1 MSTSKIE
8 TIPNWCSTVDSPT
21 YKLTWYIVNSDVFE
35 NPLLLNNIP
44 DTDTFNAKDNNAVNS
59 KKAVV
64 IAASGETSEYSIEN
78 LVLQSRIS
86 PGTDTGNTTTG
97 AFQFDI
103 YEPGGFQLLSRIL
116 QLSHAFGFS
125 TMQAATYILKVEFIG
140 RNALN
145 SAPERFPGVFYYPM
159 MMSTINASAGPEGSQ
174 YNIVGANQHKIA
186 VTASKIVTDIK
197 LASIITVREFIDSM
211 KTALNDHEQNIR
223 KRQITDG
230 SVLNAK
236 EWDIKIMPNFEKYM
250 NSPMHSDID
259 INGTGH
265 PNDLKNPSRIVY
277 TVPKGTN
284 IVKYIIDQLTTH
296 VPDFYNTFDE
306 NKTDNKNIQD
316 KLSQASS
323 QRRDQYAGGT
333 GKSKPNL
340 DMYVNEFIKITPSIQ
355 YETGVKDLYTNTD
368 QEKLTLY
375 IGLSKSHT
383 NPQHKV
389 KEQNEATINA
399 SYQARRLELLPI
411 YKAYNFLF
419 SGNNTEVLDF
429 NLNFN
434 QMFYLTRDP
443 SDAAGY
449 TKIVGEMGRGEEVK
463 VTSTIPTYLS
473 ELSVNNV
480 SPNVQLETIAY
491 DGKAAESKDQKNSDA
506 PNSVTAADAA
516 AIHAASNDYIMFDIT
531 IKGDPYWLG
540 TPGSYTTADK
550 NTTLI
555 ENLDE
560 DSLIVFINYLPDNG
574 KTGGA
579 RKLDIA
585 SSGVYKILEVESKFQ
600 LGKFTQSLK
609 GMRDRNSSTDL
620 IQKQLIKIG
629 SQNGN

>member
-8 TIPNWCSTVDSPT
+8 TSPNWCSTVDSPT
-21 YKLTWYIVNSDVFE
+21 YKLTWYIVHSDVFE

-44 DTDTFNAKDNNAVNS
+44 DTDKFNAKDNNAVNS

-197 LASIITVREFIDSM
+197 LASITTVREFIDNM

-296 VPDFYNTFDE
+296 VPEFYNKLMEDNAANNKLKKEVAKFDRG
-306 NKTDNKNIQD
+306 D
-316 KLSQASS
+316 A
-323 QRRDQYAGGT
+323 
-333 GKSKPNL
+333 KPSLNL
-340 DMYVNEFIKITPSIQ
+340 YINEFIKVTPSMR

-375 IGLSKSHT
+375 IGLSTSHT

-389 KEQNEATINA
+389 KKQNEATIDA

-443 SDAAGY
+443 SDGTGYAKIAGD
-449 TKIVGEMGRGEEVK
+449 MGRGEEVK
-463 VTSTIPTYLS
+463 VTTIPTYLS
-473 ELSVNNV
+473 ELSVSNV

-491 DGKAAESKDQKNSDA
+491 DGKVAESKDQKNSDA
-506 PNSVTAADAA
+506 PNAVNAVEAA